1 MFCSFGRFPIKYER
15 FCAHYI
21 PNNIKTK
28 IRRSGVPIDID
39 DSKMC
44 PFAELY
50 DADLHYFLSNLRRVD
65 GSLPVHQQYGPLVN
79 LFAPKG
85 SCKYWIRASTPVLG
99 YFLFLVLDKVVC
111 PFLVKYFEMLI
122 WHPTSER
129 TLDELL
135 HAKVDL

>member
-1 MFCSFGRFPIKYER
+1 M
-15 FCAHYI
+15 
-21 PNNIKTK
+21 KTK
-28 IRRSGVPIDID
+28 IRRSWVPVDID
-39 DSKMC
+39 ESKMC

-50 DADLHYFLSNLRRVD
+50 DADLHDFLPNLRRVA
-65 GSLPVHQQYGPLVN
+65 GSLPVHPLYGPLVN
-79 LFAPKG
+79 LFALKD
-85 SCKYWIRASTPVLG
+85 SSKYWIRASTPILG

-111 PFLVKYFEMLI
+111 PFYFEMPS